1 MKEILSEK
9 KEKLVIGICFRMEKI
24 MIGLYCNEYFVQK
37 EVAISG
43 NEDWHKHEDKSA
55 HPYRTYYKNELKRL
69 LFLMLCDLTED
80 ILTDAGLER
89 RIPAWG
95 TMTGVRPTKIPM
107 NQLLQGKEKQE
118 VEEQMRKWYCCTN
131 EKLQLGLRLQSKK
144 RHY

>member
-1 MKEILSEK
+1 
-9 KEKLVIGICFRMEKI
+9 
-24 MIGLYCNEYFVQK
+24 
-37 EVAISG
+37 
-43 NEDWHKHEDKSA
+43 
-55 HPYRTYYKNELKRL
+55 
-69 LFLMLCDLTED
+69 MLCDLTED

-131 EKLQLGLRLQSKK
+131 EKLQLGLQIAIKEAALLKDISFEGGYSLYIGIPFCPTTCLYCLSIRKIRLFGRCVCESTEK
-144 RHY
+144 RDYSSFKRV

>member
-1 MKEILSEK
+1 MIKIILSELDFDYELQALVNSFFSGQRSSVEVGQELTASSMKEILSEK

-24 MIGLYCNEYFVQK
+24 TIGLYCNEYFVQK

-80 ILTDAGLER
+80 I
-89 RIPAWG
+89 
-95 TMTGVRPTKIPM
+95 
-107 NQLLQGKEKQE
+107 
-118 VEEQMRKWYCCTN
+118 
-131 EKLQLGLRLQSKK
+131 
-144 RHY
+144 